1 MEQLE
6 ANVNILIDECARKMK
21 NTYSWCF
28 VWARFWT
35 QGNQNPRRGCF
46 CVFPWI
52 MWVVMN
58 TVITHFWQSPTKSEP
73 TTCKNDFNSLDANW
87 RLKGCFLTDPNLGL
101 ELGEKKKSPPLMAF
115 LKANIDKVNYEAWC
129 VRSRQEACPART
141 ELVSPPPQSS
151 SNLFNPVCPSAWTA
165 FRWT

>member
-6 ANVNILIDECARKMK
+6 SNVNILIEECARNMK

-28 VWARFWT
+28 AWARFWT

-58 TVITHFWQSPTKSEP
+58 TIITHFWQSPSKSEP
-73 TTCKNDFNSLDANW
+73 TTCKNDFKSLNANW
-87 RLKGCFLTDPNLGL
+87 RLKGCFLTDPNLGPGL
-101 ELGEKKKSPPLMAF
+101 RGKKKPISKGFSESYYRQSELWSMICERQA
-115 LKANIDKVNYEAWC
+115 
-129 VRSRQEACPART
+129 RSLSCKDGAG
-141 ELVSPPPQSS
+141 VSS
-151 SNLFNPVCPSAWTA
+151 SPV
-165 FRWT
+165 